1 LTELIVDGKRVPINQ
16 FVQDIFA
23 GIIGGVLLSIH
34 GVGDDWKL
42 AEVKITRA
50 D

>member
-1 LTELIVDGKRVPINQ
+1 MAELIVNGKRVPINQ

-23 GIIGGVLLSIH
+23 GIISGVLLSIH
-34 GVGDDWKL
+34 GVEDDWKL
-42 AEVKITRA
+42 VEVKITRA